1 MAKRA
6 HRTLSLEKLKIL
18 DAIGSKTYKAI
29 GEQYGVGVST
39 VADIKRKGQQLREHK
54 RKLTDGMHKTSKD
67 NEDWLWPGTRDG
79 WFRQKREE
87 GVPITGN
94 ANHVASY
101 AKLIAAIVI
110 HRPCSPSQSCT
121 TCFHYPSGRNASPI
135 GCTIFHPKT
144 KAHCRCNVVGAPT
157 SPSMATLPPPCG
169 P

>member
-6 HRTLSLEKLKIL
+6 HRTLSLEEKLKIL

-54 RKLTDGMHKTSKD
+54 RKLTEMGCTRPAKTMKIGYDQALEMAVFS
-67 NEDWLWPGTRDG
+67 

-101 AKLIAAIVI
+101 TKLIAAIVI

-121 TCFHYPSGRNASPI
+121 TSQ
-135 GCTIFHPKT
+135 
-144 KAHCRCNVVGAPT
+144 KA
-157 SPSMATLPPPCG
+157 L
-169 P
+169 